1 VAHDH
6 GGEHGHGHSHAPAS
20 FGKAFAIGVAL
31 NMTYVVLEVVFG
43 LFAHSIALVADAGH
57 NLGDV
62 LALVLAWVA
71 SILVKRAP
79 SGKRTYGWRRSS
91 ILAAL
96 INAVVLLV
104 TMGGIAWEA
113 VRRFGD
119 PHKVEGKTVIWVAA
133 IGILING
140 ATALLFASGRKGDIN
155 IRAAFVHMAS
165 DAGLAAGVVVAGFL
179 ILLTGK
185 GWIDPVVS
193 LIIVAIVLYETWDLL
208 RDSVNLALDA
218 VPEGI
223 DIKAVEDYLA
233 SLPGVTAVHDLHVWG
248 MSTTETAL
256 TAHLVVPAPDDS
268 VDGLI
273 SQAVDGLHER
283 FEIVHPTLQAE
294 TGDPAYPCHLAVAGT
309 V

>member
-1 VAHDH
+1 MAH
-6 GGEHGHGHSHAPAS
+6 EHGHGHSHAPAN
-20 FGKAFAIGVAL
+20 FGRAFAIGVGL
-31 NMTYVVLEVVFG
+31 NTTYVVLEVIFG

-71 SILVKRAP
+71 SILVRRAP

-96 INAVVLLV
+96 INAVVLFV

-113 VRRFGD
+113 VRRFGNTER
-119 PHKVEGKTVIWVAA
+119 VEGKTVIWVAA

-140 ATALLFASGRKGDIN
+140 TTALLFMSGRKGDIN
-155 IRAAFVHMAS
+155 IRAAFVHMAA
-165 DAGLAAGVVVAGFL
+165 DAGLAAGVAIAGIA
-179 ILLTGK
+179 ILLTG
-185 GWIDPVVS
+185 WHWLDPAVS
-193 LIIVAIVLYETWDLL
+193 LAIVAIVLFETWDLL

-223 DIKAVEDYLA
+223 DIEAVRSYLT
-233 SLPGVTAVHDLHVWG
+233 SLPGVSAVHDLHVWG

-256 TAHLVVPAPDDS
+256 TAHLIIPELNANL
-268 VDGLI
+268 DGLLC
-273 SQAVDGLHER
+273 QAVDGLHEQ
-283 FEIVHPTLQAE
+283 FEIVHPTLQVE
-294 TGDPAYPCHLAVAGT
+294 TGNPAYPCRLASAEAV
-309 V
+309 

>member
-1 VAHDH
+1 MAH
-6 GGEHGHGHSHAPAS
+6 EHGGHSHAPAN
-20 FGKAFAIGVAL
+20 FGRAFAIGIAL
-31 NMTYVVLEVVFG
+31 NATYVVLEVVFG

-71 SILVKRAP
+71 SILVQRKP

-113 VRRFGD
+113 ARRFGTTG
-119 PHKVEGKTVIWVAA
+119 KVEGKTVIWVAA

-140 ATALLFASGRKGDIN
+140 ATALLFMSGRKGDIN

-165 DAGLAAGVVVAGFL
+165 DAGLAAGVVVAGTA
-179 ILLTGK
+179 ILLTGRA
-185 GWIDPVVS
+185 WIDPLVS

-223 DIKAVEDYLA
+223 EIDVVRDYLV
-233 SLPGVTAVHDLHVWG
+233 SLPGVTAVHDLHIWG

-256 TAHLVVPAPDDS
+256 TAHLVVPQRDATIDA
-268 VDGLI
+268 LLC
-273 SQAVDGLHER
+273 QAVDGLHER
-283 FEIVHPTLQAE
+283 FEIVHPTLQVE
-294 TGDPAYPCHLAVAGT
+294 TGDPAYPCQLASAEAV
-309 V
+309 